1 VKIAVVKA
9 TENLRLG
16 LSESDVKLAEGQVNE
31 LLIEIEKTIRLLE
44 AEIPANPNA
53 PKNGKLEQRLAKDL
67 RDYFRDL
74 SDALP
79 WDDIEML
86 YYRLVKPE

>member
-1 VKIAVVKA
+1 M
-9 TENLRLG
+9 
-16 LSESDVKLAEGQVNE
+16 NE
-31 LLIEIEKTIRLLE
+31 LLLSEIDATIKALE

>member
-1 VKIAVVKA
+1 M
-9 TENLRLG
+9 
-16 LSESDVKLAEGQVNE
+16 NE

-53 PKNGKLEQRLAKDL
+53 PKNEKLEQRLAKDL

>member
-1 VKIAVVKA
+1 VRAKA
-9 TENLRLG
+9 TENMREV
-16 LSESDVKLAEGQVNE
+16 LSKFNAENAGGQVSE
-31 LLIEIEKTIRLLE
+31 LLVELQKTIQLLE
-44 AEIPANPNA
+44 AGIPANPDA
-53 PKNGKLEQRLAKDL
+53 PKNEKLEQRLAKDL

-86 YYRLVKPE
+86 YYKLVKPE